1 MIACQLGED
10 FLEGA
15 YPCQTDETFP
25 LAGGG
30 RGVTSTAA
38 TPTSSQGRPGLGARG
53 PPLPARLAWS
63 ASVSKVTG
71 RLVTA
76 SLAARERQRQGGSAR
91 WPRTPAT
98 ESSRAVSASHRP
110 LRPPRHGPGRGLP
123 VSGSAV
129 ASLPSCLPAP
139 LDIRL
144 TVPGKRGGGRPAVP
158 TSRYQGAPSRL
169 CCREPKLS
177 RTVSGAVLGRPHL
190 CRPRKGRSHQD
201 HVP

>member
-10 FLEGA
+10 FLEAA

-91 WPRTPAT
+91 RRVLSCCLCLPSPPPAPAT
-98 ESSRAVSASHRP
+98 RPWSGSPPFPARPPFLPPGSPRHTPDSSREA
-110 LRPPRHGPGRGLP
+110 GRGSSHCTNIVLSGCTLP
-123 VSGSAV
+123 
-129 ASLPSCLPAP
+129 P
-139 LDIRL
+139 L
-144 TVPGKRGGGRPAVP
+144 
-158 TSRYQGAPSRL
+158 
-169 CCREPKLS
+169 LS
-177 RTVSGAVLGRPHL
+177 
-190 CRPRKGRSHQD
+190 
-201 HVP
+201 

>member
-76 SLAARERQRQGGSAR
+76 SLAAWERQRQGGSAR
-91 WPRTPAT
+91 RRVLSCCLCLPSPPPAPAT
-98 ESSRAVSASHRP
+98 RP
-110 LRPPRHGPGRGLP
+110 W
-123 VSGSAV
+123 SGSPRFRLG
-129 ASLPSCLPAP
+129 LPSCLPAP

>member
-15 YPCQTDETFP
+15 YPCQTDETCPF
-25 LAGGG
+25 AGGG

-71 RLVTA
+71 RLVAA

-91 WPRTPAT
+91 RRVLSCCLCLPSPPPAPAT
-98 ESSRAVSASHRP
+98 RP
-110 LRPPRHGPGRGLP
+110 W
-123 VSGSAV
+123 SGSPRFRLG
-129 ASLPSCLPAP
+129 LPSCLPAP
-139 LDIRL
+139 LDIHL
-144 TVPGKRGGGRPAVP
+144 TVSGKRGGGRPAVP
-158 TSRYQGAPSRL
+158 TSRYQGTPYRL

>member
-53 PPLPARLAWS
+53 PPLLARLAWS

-91 WPRTPAT
+91 RRVLSCCLCLPSPPPAPAT
-98 ESSRAVSASHRP
+98 RPWSGSPRFRLGRRWPPFLPPGSPRHTPDSSREA
-110 LRPPRHGPGRGLP
+110 GRGSSRCTNIALSGRTLP
-123 VSGSAV
+123 
-129 ASLPSCLPAP
+129 P
-139 LDIRL
+139 L
-144 TVPGKRGGGRPAVP
+144 
-158 TSRYQGAPSRL
+158 
-169 CCREPKLS
+169 LS
-177 RTVSGAVLGRPHL
+177 
-190 CRPRKGRSHQD
+190 
-201 HVP
+201 

>member
-38 TPTSSQGRPGLGARG
+38 TPTSSQGRPGLGACG

-91 WPRTPAT
+91 RRVLSCCPCLPSPPPAPAT
-98 ESSRAVSASHRP
+98 RP
-110 LRPPRHGPGRGLP
+110 W
-123 VSGSAV
+123 SGSPPFPAQPSL
-129 ASLPSCLPAP
+129 ASLPASRLPSTYASQCPGSGEGVAP
-139 LDIRL
+139 LYQHRVIRAH
-144 TVPGKRGGGRPAVP
+144 PPASAVVNP
-158 TSRYQGAPSRL
+158 NSRAR
-169 CCREPKLS
+169 
-177 RTVSGAVLGRPHL
+177 
-190 CRPRKGRSHQD
+190 
-201 HVP
+201 